1 MSGTDLYLSL
11 NGQWASKNLDAS
23 EKFSLGGGTGVR
35 AYPAGEASGDQGA
48 ILTLETRTSISGLSD
63 RLPGQLQLIGF
74 VDMGSVS
81 INRFPWDATSAN
93 SRELRGA
100 GLGLN
105 WIGPGN
111 LFIKAYW
118 AFKLGDAVA
127 TSAPDASSRFW
138 LQILKAF

>member
-1 MSGTDLYLSL
+1 
-11 NGQWASKNLDAS
+11 
-23 EKFSLGGGTGVR
+23 VR
-35 AYPAGEASGDQGA
+35 AFPAGEASGDQGA
-48 ILTLETRTSISGLSD
+48 ILTLETRTNISGFID

-81 INRFPWDATSAN
+81 INRFPWDAVSSN
-93 SRELRGA
+93 SRELSGA

-105 WIGPGN
+105 WIGPSN
-111 LFIKAYW
+111 MFLKAYW